1 MDALGVHQMK
11 RTKKNMKKRSDSKK
25 DLKVVYI
32 SSPMKVKTC
41 ASQFR
46 ALVQELT
53 GKDSNVADRFMDNSN
68 YDSITPEN
76 SLTNHDTTSATA
88 ADDVGVIGQLPSFD
102 YNTNELV
109 FDPFD
114 DGDMSEVGFLR
125 MFTSNFF
132 HDPSQFDA
140 FTSFGSV

>member
-1 MDALGVHQMK
+1 MDALGVHRMK
-11 RTKKNMKKRSDSKK
+11 GTKNTKKKSDSKK

-53 GKDSNVADRFMDNSN
+53 GKDSNIADRFMDNSN
-68 YDSITPEN
+68 YDGVTPEN
-76 SLTNHDTTSATA
+76 SPTSLDTTSAIA
-88 ADDVGVIGQLPSFD
+88 ADDGGVIGQLPSFD
-102 YNTNELV
+102 YDTNESV

-114 DGDMSEVGFLR
+114 DGVMSEVSFLR
-125 MFTSNFF
+125 MFTSNVF

-140 FTSFGSV
+140 VTSFGSV